1 MAKIIK
7 LESENAR
14 AAIKEIK
21 TVLQKGGLIIYP
33 TDTFY
38 EIGGDATEPAV
49 IERIKKIKDIGEE
62 KPLSVMMADLQMI
75 DDYCI
80 VDFVEELILK
90 KYLPG
95 PYTFI
100 LNIHRPIAAATDT
113 TLGVRVP
120 ETGFC
125 NQICEEFG
133 KPIVIT
139 SANKIGKKPPTKF
152 SEIEKDILDNIELAI
167 DGGQT
172 KYGKAP
178 TIIDLAQKKRNQT
191 SMYSFL

>member
-1 MAKIIK
+1 MGKIIK
-7 LESENAR
+7 LKNENAR

-21 TVLQKGGLIIYP
+21 AVLQKGGLIIYP

-38 EIGGDATEPAV
+38 DIGGDATEPAV
-49 IERIKKIKDIGEE
+49 IEKIKKIKNIEVE

-120 ETGFC
+120 EIGFC
-125 NQICEEFG
+125 NQMCEEFG

-139 SANKIGKKPPTKF
+139 SANKIGKKPPVKF
-152 SEIEKDILDNIELAI
+152 SEIEKEILDNVELAI
-167 DGGQT
+167 DGGET

-178 TIIDLAQKKRNQT
+178 TIIDLARKKNQT
-191 SMYSFL
+191 STYSFL